1 MLELPIKF
9 RLKSSAGTSPSSIR
23 MLIFHR
29 DFGREGRLVYSTG
42 ENILP
47 DLFDPI
53 AGRPEKDPEKLRKLD
68 KDERRRL
75 RLIESRIDD
84 IKTAAREVL
93 ALFAFEKKRL
103 EPVAFKKLLNE
114 KLNRNKVKVEEPTPA
129 ILITDYVSRYEKEIT
144 SGTRLTA
151 KGKVFAPG
159 SIKNY
164 KTCLAQLLKYQTKKK
179 RSLTFDD
186 INQDF
191 YKDFINFLN
200 SKNYAPNTIGK
211 HIARM
216 KKIMRSAKEE
226 SLYTGNEHEQEYF
239 KVLEEETEE
248 VYLTADELNAIAEV
262 DLSKSPELEIYRD
275 VFLIGCYIAQRISD
289 YKSIKPEHITKT
301 AKGVPILKLIQK
313 KTGET
318 VMIPFRKE
326 LKILLKKYDNHPP
339 AVQDQRLNEA
349 IKIIAEKAKINTLIE
364 LEKIKGGKKVRTV
377 LPKHKLIMSHT
388 ARRTGAT
395 LMYLAGIP
403 TLDIMKITGHKK
415 ESNFL
420 KYICVTKEETADNL
434 AQHPYFQ

>member
-9 RLKSSAGTSPSSIR
+9 RLKSSVGTTPSSIR

-42 ENILP
+42 ESILP

-53 AGRPEKDPEKLRKLD
+53 TGRPEKNPEKLKKLD
-68 KDERRRL
+68 KEERRRL
-75 RLIESRIDD
+75 RLIESFIDD
-84 IKTAAREVL
+84 VKTAAREVL
-93 ALFAFEKKRL
+93 ALFAFEKRRL
-103 EPVAFKKLLNE
+103 EPVAFKKLLDE
-114 KLNRNKVKVEEPTPA
+114 KLNRNKIEAPA
-129 ILITDYVSRYEKEIT
+129 PVLLVTDYLKRYEQEIS

-151 KGKVFAPG
+151 KGKVFATG
-159 SIKNY
+159 SVKNY
-164 KTCLAQLLKYQTKKK
+164 KTFLAQLLLYQTKKK
-179 RSLTFDD
+179 RTLTFDD

-200 SKNYAPNTIGK
+200 GKNYAPNTIGK
-211 HIARM
+211 HIARL

-226 SLYTGNEHEQEYF
+226 SLYTGNEHEQDYF

-248 VYLTADELNAIAEV
+248 VYLTADELEAIAEI
-262 DLSKSPELEIYRD
+262 DLSESPEPEIHRD
-275 VFLIGCYIAQRISD
+275 VFLIGCYTAQRISD
-289 YKSIKPEHITKT
+289 YKAIKPEHITKT

-318 VMIPFRKE
+318 VMIPIRRE
-326 LKILLKKYDNHPP
+326 LSILLKKYNNHPP
-339 AVQDQRLNEA
+339 AIKDQKLNEA
-349 IKIIAEKAKINTLIE
+349 IKQIAAKANINTLIE
-364 LEKIKGGKKVRTV
+364 LEKIRGGKKVRTV

-420 KYICVTKEETADNL
+420 KYICVTKEETANSL
-434 AQHPYFQ
+434 AEHPYFK

>member
-9 RLKSSAGTSPSSIR
+9 RLKSSEGNKPSSIR

-29 DFGREGRLVYSTG
+29 DFGREGRLVYSIG

-47 DLFDPI
+47 DLFDSV
-53 AGRPEKDPEKLRKLD
+53 AGRPEKDPAKLKKLD

-103 EPVAFKKLLNE
+103 EPVAFKKLLDE
-114 KLNRNKVKVEEPTPA
+114 KLNRNKAEEPTPVM
-129 ILITDYVSRYEKEIT
+129 LITDYMSRYEKELE
-144 SGTRLTA
+144 SGERLTSN
-151 KGKVFAPG
+151 GKFFASG

-164 KTCLAQLLKYQTKKK
+164 KTCLAQIIEYQTDKKCK
-179 RSLTFDD
+179 LTFDD

-191 YKDFINFLN
+191 YKGFIAFLN
-200 SKNYAPNTIGK
+200 KKEYAPNTIGK
-211 HIARM
+211 HISRL
-216 KKIMRSAKEE
+216 KKILRSAKEE
-226 SLYTGNEHEQEYF
+226 SLYTGNEHEQKYF

-248 VYLTADELNAIAEV
+248 VYLTADELKAMAEV
-262 DLSKSPELEIYRD
+262 DLSESPELEIYRD

-289 YKSIKPEHITKT
+289 YKAIKPEHVTKT
-301 AKGVPILKLIQK
+301 AKGVPILKLIQQ

-318 VMIPFRKE
+318 VMIPIGKE
-326 LKILLKKYDNHPP
+326 LKLLLKKYNNNPP
-339 AVQDQRLNEA
+339 AVQDHKLNES
-349 IKIIAEKAKINTLIE
+349 IKTIAEKAKINTPVE
-364 LEKIKGGKKVRTV
+364 VEKIKGGKKVREV
-377 LPKHKLIMSHT
+377 LPKYELIKSHT

-395 LMYLAGIP
+395 LMYLAKIP

-434 AQHPYFQ
+434 AEHPYFK